1 MNDRVDVG
9 VLGATGAV
17 GQKLLQLLERH
28 PWFRLGEVCGSAA
41 SVGKT
46 LADRLGAGAD
56 WLSSETAG
64 LRLQAPDGPW
74 TSSILLSALP
84 SGPARELEVQLAEAG
99 HLVVSNASAHRMGE
113 RIPLVIPEVNGDHLG
128 LVACQPWKGA
138 LVTNPNCSAV
148 GLVVALAPLH
158 ETFGVESVVTTS
170 FQAISGAG
178 LPGPPASSLV
188 DNVIPFIS
196 GEEHKLTCE
205 PQKILG
211 TLTPEGLEPAAFPV
225 SASCTRVPVL
235 DGHLLAVSVALAG
248 QPSVEEVTTAFEAYR
263 GSGACRDLPSAPEHP
278 LEVFAG
284 DDRPQPRL
292 DRDLGQGMTV
302 SVGRIR
308 ACEVLDTKFFVLSHN
323 LVRGAAGAALL
334 NAELCHA
341 QGVLGSGR

>member
-1 MNDRVDVG
+1 MDDRVDVG

-17 GQKLLQLLERH
+17 GQRLIRLLENH

-41 SVGKT
+41 SAGKT
-46 LADRLGAGAD
+46 LAERLGAGAE
-56 WLSSETAG
+56 WLSPSTGE

-84 SGPARELEVQLAEAG
+84 SEPAQELEIQLAEAG
-99 HLVVSNASAHRMGE
+99 HLVVSNASAHRMGAQ
-113 RIPLVIPEVNGDHLG
+113 IPLVIPEVNSSHLD
-128 LVACQPWKGA
+128 LVADQPWKGA
-138 LVTNPNCSAV
+138 LVTNPNCAAV

-178 LPGPPASSLV
+178 LPGPPAWSLL
-188 DNVIPFIS
+188 DNVIPFIA

-211 TLTPEGLEPAAFPV
+211 RVTPEGLEPATFPV
-225 SASCTRVPVL
+225 SASCTRVAVL
-235 DGHLLAVSVALAG
+235 DGHLMAVSVALAG
-248 QPSVEEVTTAFEAYR
+248 QPSLEDVTAAFEEFR
-263 GSGACRDLPSAPEHP
+263 GSEACRDLPSAPERP
-278 LEVFAG
+278 LLVLAA

-292 DRDLGQGMTV
+292 DRDLGKGMTV

-308 ACEVLDTKFFVLSHN
+308 PCEVLNTKFFVLSHN
-323 LVRGAAGAALL
+323 IVRGAAGAALL

-341 QGVLGSGR
+341 QGVLGSG

>member
-1 MNDRVDVG
+1 LDDRVDVG

-17 GQKLLQLLERH
+17 GQRLIGLLENH

-46 LADRLGAGAD
+46 LSERLGAGAD
-56 WLSSETAG
+56 RFSPEVAG
-64 LRLQAPDGPW
+64 LRLQAPDAPW

-84 SGPARELEVQLAEAG
+84 SEAAQELEVQLAEAG
-99 HLVVSNASAHRMGE
+99 HLVVSNASSHRMGTQV
-113 RIPLVIPEVNGDHLG
+113 PLIIPEVNSSHLD
-128 LVACQPWKGA
+128 LIADQPWTGA
-138 LVTNPNCSAV
+138 LVTNPNCAAV
-148 GLVVALAPLH
+148 GLVMALAPLH

-170 FQAISGAG
+170 FQSISGAG
-178 LPGPPASSLV
+178 LPGPPAATLV
-188 DNVIPFIS
+188 DNVIPFID

-211 TLTPEGLEPAAFPV
+211 TVTPEGLEPATFPV
-225 SASCTRVPVL
+225 SASCTRVAVL
-235 DGHLLAVSVALAG
+235 DGHLMAVSVALAG
-248 QPSVEEVTTAFEAYR
+248 QPSLEDVTAAFEEYR
-263 GSGACRDLPSAPEHP
+263 GSEACRGLPSAPERP
-278 LEVFAG
+278 LQVLVG

-308 ACEVLDTKFFVLSHN
+308 PCEVLSTKFFVLSHN

-341 QGVLGSGR
+341 QGVLASS